1 MVHARAM
8 LLESCISP
16 YIVQDIPWP
25 STSDELCLGRS
36 AAVPAPHLAPQHV
49 LLQRRESHGSR
60 EIVVRTLGTS
70 PVWVRFAPFTP
81 FVDVPQGESVTLHDR
96 ATLSL
101 DASHQ
106 FAFTLCTDLGDV
118 HSSCR
123 VRRAAPLSP
132 PVIAHRAAGPPLWQR
147 MLTRSTGMPA
157 ALARHVAGFLG
168 WDDESLVRAAIAVAE
183 HDTPRARAEF
193 AAQHQGLGKGT
204 VHPTCTT
211 RSHLPIE
218 LRPPRPHAP
227 TSASM
232 ADVCGRHWDVMQPQ
246 VTYIMRAQV
255 VDWLFSVAAR
265 FQASSAT
272 LHRSVLYLDTCLAQ
286 PARVVPRDQLQL
298 LATAA
303 FRVACKYEGHDHV
316 TSAALA
322 TVCEERFG
330 ACDVEAMEW
339 EVASAMQWQLGAATG
354 WTWLEQKRGT
364 RAPLLRYL
372 IDQTLLDSNMLSLDV
387 ATIARRV
394 VEDTPAATRARL
406 AAFQRT
412 RAYACRGVQQK
423 HAPLPVVPPAMAWEE
438 EEVVL
443 AHKSLAPRER
453 HAQETSV
460 H

>member
-1 MVHARAM
+1 M
-8 LLESCISP
+8 
-16 YIVQDIPWP
+16 
-25 STSDELCLGRS
+25 
-36 AAVPAPHLAPQHV
+36 PAPHLDPKHV
-49 LLQRRESHGSR
+49 LLQRRGGS
-60 EIVVRTLGTS
+60 EIIVRTLGTT

-81 FVDVPQGESVTLHDR
+81 FVDVPPGESVTLHDC

-101 DASHQ
+101 DATHQ
-106 FAFTLCTDLGDV
+106 FAFTLCTELGDV
-118 HSSCR
+118 HPFQWVPRASQSPTR
-123 VRRAAPLSP
+123 VVVRRAAL
-132 PVIAHRAAGPPLWQR
+132 PPLWQR
-147 MLTRSTGMPA
+147 VLTRSTGIPA

-183 HDTPRARAEF
+183 NDTPHARAEF

-211 RSHLPIE
+211 RSHLPVE

-227 TSASM
+227 TSASRE
-232 ADVCGRHWDVMQPQ
+232 AACGRHWDVMQPQ
-246 VTYIMRAQV
+246 VTYTMRAQV
-255 VDWLFSVAAR
+255 VDWLFFIVAR
-265 FQASSAT
+265 FEASSAT

-339 EVASAMQWQLGAATG
+339 EVAAAMQWQLGVATA

-364 RAPLLRYL
+364 RVPLLRYL
-372 IDQTLLDSNMLSLDV
+372 IDQTLLDSNMLSLDF
-387 ATIARRV
+387 AAIARRV
-394 VEDTPAATRARL
+394 VEDAPATTRARL
-406 AAFQRT
+406 ATFQRT

-423 HAPLPVVPPAMAWEE
+423 HAPLPVVPPATAWE
-438 EEVVL
+438 VL
-443 AHKSLAPRER
+443 SH
-453 HAQETSV
+453 
-460 H
+460 